1 MGISVSD
8 RGTALA
14 AGFAMI
20 ITSPL
25 SWIAMLAIIL
35 LASVAGYVLSRRL
48 PWLPAARAAGVPG
61 AIGFSLGPFLLG
73 AFTILALGF
82 LPGHS
87 HAVHM
92 TVIVGGLLVLVVVA
106 LFLSGGRRLN
116 ELPHVPIRPGVF
128 LFSGLLVLWVV
139 MLLVNSIFLP
149 LLQNDALE
157 YATVAR
163 LLYETRDLASYPA
176 IHPEQSASGFFGP
189 WTHPPLYVA
198 LGYFT
203 QVIQGHANEPGFMSL
218 IAPWFAVCSTLLI
231 VALGSL
237 VNRLTGLI
245 SGIIFLST
253 PLLFTG
259 ADSALLDAL
268 PVLGIALIAALLICI
283 EAKPSVR
290 GLLAGCVAGLALW
303 THSQAILFLPLA
315 LTIIVLQNGMTRWR
329 ISVIEAAGFCAAALA
344 LGAWWYVRNLSIFG
358 SFISDNPAVFA
369 LPVLDWSAYF
379 SYARGLDNW
388 AAVIQYGLFKGWFSL
403 EAFGWTFWLMIPGMV
418 FSIQHACQPTLR
430 AMFGQGSRKLLS
442 PANRVLWV
450 SIALI
455 ATYLVGVLA
464 SVFAGLNLMIKNER
478 YMLVILPFVSLLA
491 GYGLYVIF
499 HRGALIFAKR
509 NKIPLKN
516 DLFVLS
522 GFIFGLFLIMQ
533 FFTLT
538 IYYRWR
544 YMPDKIIVNAYDP
557 PEVREE
563 KWRALDKPVFQRQ
576 LERFPNMVV
585 MVWARENLP
594 EDALVLSLRPA
605 DMYYAR
611 RKMVSYLDERML
623 PVYRESSPL
632 QAARMLR
639 DLGITHMH
647 IPNYGLPVGYNSVI
661 DQIVADPSL
670 TQLIRSV
677 CGTQI
682 LRLLPAS
689 MNDEEVVV
697 LDKID
702 FTPGRND
709 WARYTNLILGGRK
722 ALGALQMVGQS
733 LIDEDKSLVR
743 WAIPLLHR
751 DFSTIIVNGY
761 GVPLT
766 NTTRSDVLLSV
777 RGGAEYRVTFD
788 LEGDAFVKLWM
799 IQIDDNNELL
809 SCASLNLKNQISE
822 FILSESNRTQKL
834 SKRFITLPNATR
846 IRFGIEHVGHSRIQI
861 RQALLEHLNGF

>member
-1 MGISVSD
+1 
-8 RGTALA
+8 
-14 AGFAMI
+14 MI
-20 ITSPL
+20 NTSPL

-48 PWLPAARAAGVPG
+48 PWLPAARAAGAPG
-61 AIGFSLGPFLLG
+61 VIGFSLGPFLLG
-73 AFTILALGF
+73 VFTILALGF

-92 TVIVGGLLVLVVVA
+92 TVVIGGLLILVVA
-106 LFLSGGRRLN
+106 GLFLSGGRRLN
-116 ELPHVPIRPGVF
+116 KLLHVPTQPGVF

-139 MLLVNSIFLP
+139 LLLVNSIFLP

-176 IHPEQSASGFFGP
+176 LHPEQSTSGFFGP

-203 QVIQGHANEPGFMSL
+203 QVIQGHANEPGFMRL
-218 IAPWFAVCSTLLI
+218 IAPWFAICSTLLI

-237 VNRLTGLI
+237 VSRLAGLI
-245 SGIIFLST
+245 SGVLFLST
-253 PLLFTG
+253 PLFFAG
-259 ADSALLDAL
+259 ANSALLDAL

-329 ISVIEAAGFCAAALA
+329 ISVIEAAGFCAAAFA
-344 LGAWWYVRNLSIFG
+344 LGAWWYLRNLSIFG
-358 SFISDNPAVFA
+358 SIISDNPADFA
-369 LPVLDWSAYF
+369 LPVLDWPAYF
-379 SYARGLDNW
+379 SYARGLNNW
-388 AAVIQYGLFKGWFSL
+388 AAIIQYGLFKGWFSL
-403 EAFGWTFWLMIPGMV
+403 EAFGWVFWLMLPGMV
-418 FSIQHACQPTLR
+418 VGIKHACQPTLR
-430 AMFGQGSRKLLS
+430 ATFGLGGRQALAPEHQL
-442 PANRVLWV
+442 LWV
-450 SIALI
+450 SIALV
-455 ATYLVGVLA
+455 AAYLAGVLV
-464 SVFAGLNLMIKNER
+464 SIFAGLDLMIKNER
-478 YMLVILPFVSLLA
+478 YMLVILPFASLLG
-491 GYGLYVIF
+491 GYILYV
-499 HRGALIFAKR
+499 ALR
-509 NKIPLKN
+509 HG
-516 DLFVLS
+516 VM
-522 GFIFGLFLIMQ
+522 FIINHSEASIKKYLLILLIITFIIFLIMQ
-533 FFTLT
+533 L
-538 IYYRWR
+538 IGLGVYYRWQSV
-544 YMPDKIIVNAYDP
+544 PDKIIINEYDL
-557 PEVREE
+557 PEVIEYKQQE
-563 KWRALDKPVFQRQ
+563 IDKPVFQRH
-576 LERFPNMVV
+576 LEHVPNMAL
-585 MVWARENLP
+585 MIWARENLP

-623 PVYRESSPL
+623 PVYRERSPL
-632 QAARMLR
+632 QAVRTLR
-639 DLGITHMH
+639 DLDITHLH

-682 LRLLPAS
+682 LRLLPTS
-689 MNDEEVVV
+689 MNGEEVVV

-709 WARYTNLILGGRK
+709 WRRYINLILGGRK
-722 ALGALQMVGQS
+722 ALGALPMFEQT
-733 LIDEDKSLVR
+733 LTDEGKSSVR

-761 GVPLT
+761 GTPLS
-766 NTTRSDVLLSV
+766 NTSRSDVFLSV

-799 IQIDDNNELL
+799 IQIDDNNKLL
-809 SCASLNLKNQISE
+809 SCAPLSLKNQISE
-822 FILSESNRTQKL
+822 FVLSESNKIKNFSR
-834 SKRFITLPNATR
+834 RFITLPDAVKV
-846 IRFGIEHVGHSRIQI
+846 RFAIEHLGHSRIRI
-861 RQALLEHLNGF
+861 RQALLEHLNNL

>member
-1 MGISVSD
+1 
-8 RGTALA
+8 
-14 AGFAMI
+14 MI
-20 ITSPL
+20 VTSPL

-35 LASVAGYVLSRRL
+35 LASVAGYILSRRL
-48 PWLPAARAAGVPG
+48 PWLPAARAAGAPG
-61 AIGFSLGPFLLG
+61 VIGFSLGPFLLG
-73 AFTILALGF
+73 IFTILALGF

-92 TVIVGGLLVLVVVA
+92 TVVVGGLLILVVA
-106 LFLSGGRRLN
+106 GLFLSGGRRLDK
-116 ELPHVPIRPGVF
+116 LSHVPLQPGVF

-176 IHPEQSASGFFGP
+176 LHPEQSTSGFFGP

-198 LGYFT
+198 LSYFT
-203 QVIQGHANEPGFMSL
+203 QVIQGHANEPGFMRL

-231 VALGSL
+231 VSLGSL

-245 SGIIFLST
+245 SGVIFLST

-283 EAKPSVR
+283 EAKPFVR
-290 GLLAGCVAGLALW
+290 GLLVGCVAGLALW

-315 LTIIVLQNGMTRWR
+315 LTIIVLQNGITRWR
-329 ISVIEAAGFCAAALA
+329 ISVIEAAGFCAAAFA
-344 LGAWWYVRNLSIFG
+344 LGAWWYMRNLSTFG
-358 SFISDNPAVFA
+358 VFISDNPAVFA
-369 LPVLDWSAYF
+369 LPVLDWPTYF

-388 AAVIQYGLFKGWFSL
+388 VAVIQYGLFKGWFSL

-442 PANRVLWV
+442 PANRVLWL
-450 SIALI
+450 SIALV
-455 ATYLVGVLA
+455 ATYLIGMLT

-478 YMLVILPFVSLLA
+478 YMLVIMPFVSLLA

-509 NKIPLKN
+509 NKIPVKN
-516 DLFVLS
+516 DLFILS
-522 GFIFGLFLIMQ
+522 VFIFGLFLIVQ
-533 FFTLT
+533 FLTLS

-544 YMPDKIIVNAYDP
+544 YVPDKITANKHDL

-563 KWRALDKPVFQRQ
+563 KRRELDKPVFQRH
-576 LERFPNMVV
+576 LERFPNTAV
-585 MVWARENLP
+585 MAWARENLP

-639 DLGITHMH
+639 DLGITHLH
-647 IPNYGLPVGYNSVI
+647 IPDYGLPVSYNSVI

-670 TQLIRSV
+670 TRLIHSV

-682 LRLLPAS
+682 LRLLPTS
-689 MNDEEVVV
+689 MNSEEVIV

-709 WARYTNLILGGRK
+709 WARYTKLILGGRK
-722 ALGALQMVGQS
+722 ALGALQMFEQN
-733 LIDEDKSLVR
+733 LTDEGKSSVR
-743 WAIPLLHR
+743 WAIPLLQR
-751 DFSTIIVNGY
+751 DFSTIAMNGY
-761 GVPLT
+761 GTPLS
-766 NTTRSDVLLSV
+766 NTSRSDVFLSV

-788 LEGDAFVKLWM
+788 LEGDAFVRLWM
-799 IQIDDNNELL
+799 MQIDDNDKLL
-809 SCASLNLKNQISE
+809 TCASPDDYVDRISE
-822 FILSESNRTQKL
+822 LVLSESNRMQKL
-834 SKRFITLPNATR
+834 SRRFITLPNATR

>member
-1 MGISVSD
+1 
-8 RGTALA
+8 
-14 AGFAMI
+14 MI
-20 ITSPL
+20 NTSPL

-35 LASVAGYVLSRRL
+35 LASVAGYALSRHL
-48 PWLPAARAAGVPG
+48 PWLPAARAAGAPG
-61 AIGFSLGPFLLG
+61 VIGFSLGPFLLG
-73 AFTILALGF
+73 VFTILALGF

-92 TVIVGGLLVLVVVA
+92 TVVVSGLLILVVVG

-116 ELPHVPIRPGVF
+116 ELPHVPLQPGVF
-128 LFSGLLVLWVV
+128 LSSGLLVLWVV

-176 IHPEQSASGFFGP
+176 LHPEQSTSGFFGP

-198 LGYFT
+198 LSYFT
-203 QVIQGHANEPGFMSL
+203 QVIQGHANEPGFMRL
-218 IAPWFAVCSTLLI
+218 IAPWFAICSTLLI
-231 VALGSL
+231 VVLGSL
-237 VNRLTGLI
+237 VSRLAGLI
-245 SGIIFLST
+245 SGVIFLST
-253 PLLFTG
+253 PLLFAG
-259 ADSALLDAL
+259 ANSALLDAL
-268 PVLGIALIAALLICI
+268 PVLGIALIAAFLICI

-329 ISVIEAAGFCAAALA
+329 ISVIEAAGFCAAAFA

-369 LPVLDWSAYF
+369 LPVLDWPAYF
-379 SYARGLDNW
+379 SYARGLNNW

-403 EAFGWTFWLMIPGMV
+403 EAFGWVFWLMLPGMV
-418 FSIQHACQPTLR
+418 IGIKHACQPTLR
-430 AMFGQGSRKLLS
+430 ATFGLGGRQVLAPERQ
-442 PANRVLWV
+442 VLWV
-450 SIALI
+450 SIALV
-455 ATYLVGVLA
+455 AAYLAGVLV
-464 SVFAGLNLMIKNER
+464 SIFAGLDLMIKNER
-478 YMLVILPFVSLLA
+478 YMLVILPFVSLLG
-491 GYGLYVIF
+491 GYILYVALRHGAMFIVKRSKKFIKKDLLILLMIIF
-499 HRGALIFAKR
+499 I
-509 NKIPLKN
+509 I
-516 DLFVLS
+516 
-522 GFIFGLFLIMQ
+522 FLIIQ
-533 FFTLT
+533 FIVLGV
-538 IYYRWR
+538 YYRWQKA
-544 YMPDKIIVNAYDP
+544 PDKIIINEYDL
-557 PEVREE
+557 PEVIEYKQQEIDKSVLQLHLE
-563 KWRALDKPVFQRQ
+563 K
-576 LERFPNMVV
+576 FPNTALML
-585 MVWARENLP
+585 WARENLP

-623 PVYRESSPL
+623 PVYRERSPL

-639 DLGITHMH
+639 DLGITHLH

-670 TQLIRSV
+670 TQLIHSV

-682 LRLLPAS
+682 LRLLPTS
-689 MNDEEVVV
+689 MNGEEVIV

-702 FTPGRND
+702 FTPGRKD
-709 WARYTNLILGGRK
+709 WTRYINFIFGGRK
-722 ALGALQMVGQS
+722 ALGALPMFEQT
-733 LIDEDKSLVR
+733 LTDEGKSSVR
-743 WAIPLLHR
+743 WAIPLLQR

-761 GVPLT
+761 GTPLT
-766 NTTRSDVLLSV
+766 NTDRSDALLSV
-777 RGGAEYRVTFD
+777 RDGAEYRVTFD

-809 SCASLNLKNQISE
+809 SCAPLNLTNRISE
-822 FILSESNRTQKL
+822 FVLSESNKSQKF
-834 SKRFITLPNATR
+834 SKRFITLPDAVKV
-846 IRFGIEHVGHSRIQI
+846 RFAIEHLGHSRIRI
-861 RQALLEHLNGF
+861 RQALLEHLNNL

>member
-1 MGISVSD
+1 
-8 RGTALA
+8 
-14 AGFAMI
+14 MI
-20 ITSPL
+20 VTSPL
-25 SWIAMLAIIL
+25 AWIAMLAIIL

-48 PWLPAARAAGVPG
+48 PWLPAARAAGAPG
-61 AIGFSLGPFLLG
+61 VIGFSLGPFLLG
-73 AFTILALGF
+73 VFTILALGF

-92 TVIVGGLLVLVVVA
+92 AVVVGGLLILVVA
-106 LFLSGGRRLN
+106 GLFLSGARRLN
-116 ELPHVPIRPGVF
+116 KLPHVPKQPGVF

-176 IHPEQSASGFFGP
+176 LHPEQSTSGFFGP

-203 QVIQGHANEPGFMSL
+203 QVIQGHANEPGFMRL
-218 IAPWFAVCSTLLI
+218 IAPWFAICSTLLI

-237 VNRLTGLI
+237 VSRLAGLI
-245 SGIIFLST
+245 SGVLFLST
-253 PLLFTG
+253 PLLFAG
-259 ADSALLDAL
+259 ANSALLDAL

-290 GLLAGCVAGLALW
+290 GLMAGCVAGLALW

-329 ISVIEAAGFCAAALA
+329 ISVIEAAGFCVAAFA
-344 LGAWWYVRNLSIFG
+344 LGAWWYLRNLSIFG

-369 LPVLDWSAYF
+369 LPVLDWPAYF
-379 SYARGLDNW
+379 SYARGLNNW

-403 EAFGWTFWLMIPGMV
+403 EAFGWVFWLMLPGLV
-418 FSIQHACQPTLR
+418 VGIKHACQPTLR
-430 AMFGQGSRKLLS
+430 ATFGLGGRQVLAPERQ
-442 PANRVLWV
+442 VLWV
-450 SIALI
+450 SIALV
-455 ATYLVGVLA
+455 AAYLAGVLM
-464 SVFAGLNLMIKNER
+464 SIFAGLDLMIKNER
-478 YMLVILPFVSLLA
+478 YMLVILPFVSLLG
-491 GYGLYVIF
+491 GYILYVALR
-499 HRGALIFAKR
+499 HGAMFVTNHSKKSIKKDLLILLVLIF
-509 NKIPLKN
+509 I
-516 DLFVLS
+516 
-522 GFIFGLFLIMQ
+522 LILIIQ
-533 FFTLT
+533 L
-538 IYYRWR
+538 IVVGVYYRWQSV
-544 YMPDKIIVNAYDP
+544 PDKIIINEYDLS
-557 PEVREE
+557 EE
-563 KWRALDKPVFQRQ
+563 IEYKQQEIDKPVFQRH
-576 LERFPNMVV
+576 LEHFPNMVV

-594 EDALVLSLRPA
+594 KDALVLSLRPA

-623 PVYRESSPL
+623 PVYRERSPL

-639 DLGITHMH
+639 DLGITHLH
-647 IPNYGLPVGYNSVI
+647 IPDYGLPVGYNSVI
-661 DQIVADPSL
+661 NQIVSDPSL
-670 TQLIRSV
+670 TQLIHSA

-682 LRLLPAS
+682 LRLLPTS
-689 MNDEEVVV
+689 MNSEEVVV

-702 FTPGRND
+702 FTPGRDD

-722 ALGALQMVGQS
+722 ALGALPAVAQS
-733 LIDEDKSLVR
+733 LIDGDKSSVR

-751 DFSTIIVNGY
+751 DFSTIIANGY
-761 GVPLT
+761 GIPLT
-766 NTTRSDVLLSV
+766 NTSRSDMLLSV

-809 SCASLNLKNQISE
+809 NCTPRTFKNRISE
-822 FILSESNRTQKL
+822 FVLSESNKIQKF
-834 SKRFITLPNATR
+834 SRRFITLPNAAR

-861 RQALLEHLNGF
+861 HQAILEHLNGL

>member
-1 MGISVSD
+1 
-8 RGTALA
+8 
-14 AGFAMI
+14 MI

-35 LASVAGYVLSRRL
+35 LASVAGYVLSRLL
-48 PWLPAARAAGVPG
+48 PWLPAARATGAPGV
-61 AIGFSLGPFLLG
+61 IGFSLGPFLLG
-73 AFTILALGF
+73 VFTILALGF

-92 TVIVGGLLVLVVVA
+92 TVVVGGLLILVVVG

-116 ELPHVPIRPGVF
+116 KLPHVPIQPGVF
-128 LFSGLLVLWVV
+128 LCSGLLVLWVV

-176 IHPEQSASGFFGP
+176 LHPEQSASGFFGP

-203 QVIQGHANEPGFMSL
+203 QVIQGHANEPGFMRL
-218 IAPWFAVCSTLLI
+218 IAPWFAICSTLLI

-237 VNRLTGLI
+237 VNRLAGLI
-245 SGIIFLST
+245 SGVIFLST
-253 PLLFTG
+253 PLLFAG
-259 ADSALLDAL
+259 ANSALLDAL

-283 EAKPSVR
+283 EAKPFVR

-329 ISVIEAAGFCAAALA
+329 ISVIEAAGFCAAAFA

-358 SFISDNPAVFA
+358 SIISDNPAVFA
-369 LPVLDWSAYF
+369 LPVLDWPAYF
-379 SYARGLDNW
+379 SYARGLNNW

-403 EAFGWTFWLMIPGMV
+403 EAFGWVFWLMLPGMV
-418 FSIQHACQPTLR
+418 VGIKHACQPTLH
-430 AMFGQGSRKLLS
+430 ATFGLGGRQALS
-442 PANRVLWV
+442 PEHQVLWV
-450 SIALI
+450 SIALVV
-455 ATYLVGVLA
+455 AYLAGVLV
-464 SVFAGLNLMIKNER
+464 SIFAGLDLMIKNER
-478 YMLVILPFVSLLA
+478 YMLVILPFVSLLG
-491 GYGLYVIF
+491 GYILYVALR
-499 HRGALIFAKR
+499 HGAMFIINHSKASIKKYLLILL
-509 NKIPLKN
+509 IIIL
-516 DLFVLS
+516 
-522 GFIFGLFLIMQ
+522 IIFLIIQ
-533 FFTLT
+533 FIVLGV
-538 IYYRWR
+538 YYRWQKV
-544 YMPDKIIVNAYDP
+544 PDKIIINEYDHS
-557 PEVREE
+557 EVIEYKQQE
-563 KWRALDKPVFQRQ
+563 IDKPVFQRH
-576 LERFPNMVV
+576 LEHIPNKALMI
-585 MVWARENLP
+585 WARENLP
-594 EDALVLSLRPA
+594 EDALMLSLQPA

-623 PVYRESSPL
+623 PVYRERSPL
-632 QAARMLR
+632 QAVRMLR
-639 DLGITHMH
+639 DLGITHLH

-661 DQIVADPSL
+661 DQIIADPLL

-682 LRLLPAS
+682 LRLLPTG
-689 MNDEEVVV
+689 MNGEEVVV

-709 WARYTNLILGGRK
+709 WHRYINFIFGGRK
-722 ALGALQMVGQS
+722 ALGALPMFEQT
-733 LIDEDKSLVR
+733 LTDEGKSSVR
-743 WAIPLLHR
+743 WAIPLLQR

-761 GVPLT
+761 GTPLT
-766 NTTRSDVLLSV
+766 NTSRSDMLLSV

-809 SCASLNLKNQISE
+809 SCAPLNFKNQISE
-822 FILSESNRTQKL
+822 FVLSESNKSQKF
-834 SKRFITLPNATR
+834 SRRFITLPDAVKV
-846 IRFGIEHVGHSRIQI
+846 RFAIEHLGHSRIRI
-861 RQALLEHLNGF
+861 RQALLEHLNNL